1 MTEKDLEEAVSDT
14 MVELISLGYDVYVS
28 KNILKLIQTPET
40 CVKYDGLF
48 QVIVGN
54 KEPVAICTAKEVKNC
69 PYLSDVG
76 ITKYVNNR
84 PITMRVCNYQT
95 KK

>member
-1 MTEKDLEEAVSDT
+1 MTKKDLEEAVSDT
-14 MVELISLGYDVYVS
+14 MVELISEGYDVVVS
-28 KNILKLIQTPET
+28 KRILKLMQTSEN

-54 KEPVAICTAKEVKNC
+54 KEPVAICTAKEVKIC
-69 PYLSDVG
+69 PYLSDIG

-84 PITMRVCNYQT
+84 PITMRVCNYESE
-95 KK
+95 K